1 MTPDGFLQISF
12 KIDALCDG
20 YLRVNTC
27 VTEEKDWDNVP
38 MMMYTQYKED
48 YIQEMRLKKGMG
60 KQVTSDKCQFKMY
73 I

>member
-38 MMMYTQYKED
+38 MMMYTPNKED

-60 KQVTSDKCQFKMY
+60 QQVASDKCQFKM
-73 I
+73 